1 MNIAYRA
8 TDSEGTH
15 TLAAV
20 QCSTEI
26 LPAKTVT
33 LTMCLIAC
41 ACSMILGQRLRG
53 VSQNINDLSSSLKDF
68 NVTHI

>member
-8 TDSEGTH
+8 ADSEGTH

-26 LPAKTVT
+26 LPAKTVA
-33 LTMCLIAC
+33 LTMCLI

-68 NVTHI
+68 VTRI